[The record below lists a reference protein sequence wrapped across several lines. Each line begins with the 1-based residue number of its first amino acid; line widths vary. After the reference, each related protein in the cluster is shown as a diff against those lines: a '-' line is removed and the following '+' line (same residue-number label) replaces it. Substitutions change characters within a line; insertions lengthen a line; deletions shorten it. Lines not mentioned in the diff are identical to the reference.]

1 VSRLRDGVA
10 KLKALPASMH
20 RGRREQV
27 DDHHSGH
34 DQRDADEGGSDIAG
48 SNYHASVTNLRHGG
62 AQHETA
68 ARWFARRLIGVAP
81 VRRGVS

>member
-1 VSRLRDGVA
+1 MTTTPDTISA
-10 KLKALPASMH
+10 MPTK
-20 RGRREQV
+20 
-27 DDHHSGH
+27 
-34 DQRDADEGGSDIAG
+34 AG

-81 VRRGVS
+81 I